1 MVILQELGLTWAI
14 QIFRAKAFLFTS
26 DTWQWQWLKMVALK
40 MEDWR
45 RNIYIKWLEL
55 ELLARPSDDDGGDGH
70 DVEDDYGD
78 DDYKDDA
85 QRTCLPVRAL
95 SYAPSP
101 PKTPQADKWQIFH
114 NFNDFV
120 FCVSSSFQVMNEE
133 AKGKNRKL
141 NTTKQRTAVFDID
154 Y

>member
-1 MVILQELGLTWAI
+1 MVPP
-14 QIFRAKAFLFTS
+14 
-26 DTWQWQWLKMVALK
+26 
-40 MEDWR
+40 
-45 RNIYIKWLEL
+45 
-55 ELLARPSDDDGGDGH
+55 ARPSDDDGGDSH

-120 FCVSSSFQVMNEE
+120 FGVSSSFQVMNEE
-133 AKGKNRKL
+133 AKGKYRKL

>member
-1 MVILQELGLTWAI
+1 MNKVIRCLESRYGRTRLKKPEELVLDWI
-14 QIFRAKAFLFTS
+14 R
-26 DTWQWQWLKMVALK
+26 LK
-40 MEDWR
+40 
-45 RNIYIKWLEL
+45 
-55 ELLARPSDDDGGDGH
+55 
-70 DVEDDYGD
+70 D

>member
-1 MVILQELGLTWAI
+1 MMMAVTAMM
-14 QIFRAKAFLFTS
+14 
-26 DTWQWQWLKMVALK
+26 LKMIMV
-40 MEDWR
+40 MMT
-45 RNIYIKWLEL
+45 I
-55 ELLARPSDDDGGDGH
+55 
-70 DVEDDYGD
+70 
-78 DDYKDDA
+78 
-85 QRTCLPVRAL
+85 RTCLPVRAS

-133 AKGKNRKL
+133 AKGKYRKL